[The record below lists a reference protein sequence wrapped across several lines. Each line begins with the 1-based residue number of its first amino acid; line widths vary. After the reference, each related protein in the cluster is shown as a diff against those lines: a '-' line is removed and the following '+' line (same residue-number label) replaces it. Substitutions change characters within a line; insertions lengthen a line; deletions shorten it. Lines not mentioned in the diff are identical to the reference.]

1 LLLAVQVAQSDP
13 TRSHHA
19 SPLLECRFQAR
30 RREYLAL
37 ALTVTLFRRPLQ
49 AEEASLEASRA
60 VLALDRRRAVCHHFV
75 PKMNCQA

>member
-19 SPLLECRFQAR
+19 LPLLECRFQAR

-60 VLALDRRRAVCHHFV
+60 VLALDRRRAVCHHFAQ
-75 PKMNCQA
+75 KMNCQS